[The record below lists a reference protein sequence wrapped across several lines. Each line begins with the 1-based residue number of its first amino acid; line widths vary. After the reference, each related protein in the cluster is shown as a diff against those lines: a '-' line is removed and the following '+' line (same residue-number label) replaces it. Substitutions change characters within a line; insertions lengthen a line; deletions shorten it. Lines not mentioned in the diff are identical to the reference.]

1 MTEFWQ
7 QYWELANSLAPQLRV
22 PKPKARPAT
31 SSFIYFKP
39 ISLAGNVSLIHKVC
53 YGNVDLQFYGM
64 GKRTG
69 ELEQRFGNLLESDM
83 QIEPAAKSAVVRI
96 RVPEIDMMSDFS
108 NSKAAVRTA
117 MLAAV
122 KLLSWYKRVE
132 KKYNLSQK

>member
-1 MTEFWQ
+1 
-7 QYWELANSLAPQLRV
+7 
-22 PKPKARPAT
+22 
-31 SSFIYFKP
+31 
-39 ISLAGNVSLIHKVC
+39 
-53 YGNVDLQFYGM
+53 
-64 GKRTG
+64 
-69 ELEQRFGNLLESDM
+69 M